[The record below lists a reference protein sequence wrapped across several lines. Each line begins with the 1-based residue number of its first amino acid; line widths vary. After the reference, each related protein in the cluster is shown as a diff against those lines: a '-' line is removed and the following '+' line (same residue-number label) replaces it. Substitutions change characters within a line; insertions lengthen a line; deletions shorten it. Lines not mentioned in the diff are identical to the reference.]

1 MANEVP
7 KWAEELAEEN
17 GAKNVSQYKNEH
29 HESVMFEFESGGKFN
44 ISPMSSPAGW
54 SVSSVSCGSNGTIT
68 VFVMRKIDGE
78 ATRSTD

>member
-17 GAKNVSQYKNEH
+17 GAKHVSQYKSDQ
-29 HESVMFEFESGGKFN
+29 HESVMFEFESGGEFN
-44 ISPMSSPAGW
+44 ISPLSSPTEW

-68 VFVMRKIDGE
+68 VFVMRKIGGE
-78 ATRSTD
+78 ANRSTD